1 MILSRSRHELAEAK
15 YKRQEV
21 VLGDEDME
29 STFRAI
35 ALANVALCLPIG
47 LYFRIRS
54 VATGEKL
61 ARTEEGLFT
70 LIGLRLC
77 GIAAWVVFA
86 AYLIRPASVA
96 RFSLPLPLWL
106 RWIGAAMALLVPPL
120 LFWTFRS
127 LGKNLTDTVV
137 TRREHTLVTHGPS
150 RWVRHPFYD
159 VVALEMIS
167 MSLVTASGLL
177 TLLGAMA
184 VAMLFARTRIE
195 EAKLAERF
203 GAEYQA
209 YAERTGRFV
218 PRLSSR

>member
-1 MILSRSRHELAEAK
+1 
-15 YKRQEV
+15 
-21 VLGDEDME
+21 ME

-35 ALANVALCLPIG
+35 ALANVALFVPIG

-54 VATGEKL
+54 QATGEKL
-61 ARTEEGLFT
+61 ARQEEGLFI

-86 AYLIRPASVA
+86 AYLVNPASVA
-96 RFSLPLPLWL
+96 RFSLALPSWL
-106 RWIGAAMALLVPPL
+106 RWIGAAMTVLVPPL

-137 TRREHTLVTHGPS
+137 TRRAHTLVTHGPY

-159 VVALEMIS
+159 VVLLEALAIS
-167 MSLVTASGLL
+167 LLTANGLL
-177 TLLGAMA
+177 ALLGLA
-184 VAMLFARTRIE
+184 VLAMLVVRTRIE

-218 PRLSSR
+218 PRLDRGTAVRGPRK